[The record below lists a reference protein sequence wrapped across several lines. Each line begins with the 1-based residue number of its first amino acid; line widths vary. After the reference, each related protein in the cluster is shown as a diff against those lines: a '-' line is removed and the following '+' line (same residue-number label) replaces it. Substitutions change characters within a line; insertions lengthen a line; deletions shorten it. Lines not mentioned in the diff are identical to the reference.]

1 MLIYRASKKKKL
13 DRFFF
18 DFQKL
23 NDNLRSVAGRQTE
36 RRFCV
41 GVFSFLGVSRD
52 SKNKNTN
59 EKKKKQEE
67 A

>member
-1 MLIYRASKKKKL
+1 MLIYRASKKKV
-13 DRFFF
+13 FFN
-18 DFQKL
+18 FQKL

-41 GVFSFLGVSRD
+41 GVFSFFLLVVEIQ
-52 SKNKNTN
+52 KNKNTN
-59 EKKKKQEE
+59 EKKKE

>member
-1 MLIYRASKKKKL
+1 MLIYRASKKS
-13 DRFFF
+13 
-18 DFQKL
+18 FQKL

-41 GVFSFLGVSRD
+41 GVLSFFWVSGRD
-52 SKNKNTN
+52 SKKNKNTN
-59 EKKKKQEE
+59 EKKKE

>member
-1 MLIYRASKKKKL
+1 M
-13 DRFFF
+13 
-18 DFQKL
+18 

-41 GVFSFLGVSRD
+41 GVFSFFGVSSRD

-59 EKKKKQEE
+59 EKKKKKE

>member
-41 GVFSFLGVSRD
+41 GVFSFFFGLVEIQ
-52 SKNKNTN
+52 KTKTQT
-59 EKKKKQEE
+59 KKKEKE

>member
-1 MLIYRASKKKKL
+1 MLIYRASKKKL
-13 DRFFF
+13 DCFFF
-18 DFQKL
+18 NLQKL

-41 GVFSFLGVSRD
+41 GVFSFLGVSSRD

-59 EKKKKQEE
+59 EKKKE